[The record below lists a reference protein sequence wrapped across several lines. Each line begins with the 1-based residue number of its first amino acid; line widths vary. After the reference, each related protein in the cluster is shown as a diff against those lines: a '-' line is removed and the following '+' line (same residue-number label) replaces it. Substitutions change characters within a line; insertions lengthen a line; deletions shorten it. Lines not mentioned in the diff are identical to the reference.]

1 VNVDISLVVRK
12 ELVVP
17 LAQAD
22 AFRLFTAGMGS
33 WWPVTSHSI
42 AGRPDISVEFEER
55 VGGHIRERLPDGNV
69 ADWAEI
75 TEWDPPAGFV
85 CRWYPGHPESEATT
99 LTVSFDASGDNQ
111 TRVELIHTGWEVF
124 GTEAVR
130 RYGSYASGWDPVLA
144 EYLTC
149 AG

>member
-1 VNVDISLVVRK
+1 MNVDISLVVRK

-17 LAQAD
+17 LGQAD
-22 AFRLFTAGMGS
+22 AFRLFTVGIGS

-55 VGGHIRERLPDGNV
+55 VGGHIRERMPDGSV

-75 TEWDPPAGFV
+75 TEWDPAAGFV

-99 LTVSFDASGDNQ
+99 LAVAFHPIGIDR
-111 TRVELIHTGWEVF
+111 TRVELVHTGWEIF
-124 GTEAVR
+124 GSDAVP
-130 RYGSYASGWDPVLA
+130 RYESYLTGWDTVLGRFVA
-144 EYLTC
+144 AT
-149 AG
+149 A